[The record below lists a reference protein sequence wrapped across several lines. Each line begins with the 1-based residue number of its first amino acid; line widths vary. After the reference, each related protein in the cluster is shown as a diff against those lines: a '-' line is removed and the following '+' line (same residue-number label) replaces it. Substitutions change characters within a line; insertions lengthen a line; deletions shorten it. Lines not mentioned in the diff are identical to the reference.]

1 MKNVFISY
9 DYQNRD
15 FANKLAISLE
25 EQGMKSF
32 LSGNDFRTG
41 GNWLEG
47 LKDHV
52 KTADGFVLVMP
63 AATSVSS
70 NSTFFEVGVARA
82 FGKKVVVVV
91 PDIEKVDRSNIPMDI
106 ANTIVI
112 DAAKQSL
119 KSVATTVVG
128 AVDKESATVFE

>member
-1 MKNVFISY
+1 MINVFISY
-9 DYQNRD
+9 DDQNRD
-15 FANKLAISLE
+15 FANKLASSLE

-32 LSGNDFRTG
+32 LSGHELRAG
-41 GNWLEG
+41 SNWLEG

-63 AATSVSS
+63 TMTSGSS
-70 NSTFFEVGVARA
+70 NSTFFEAGVARA
-82 FGKKVVVVV
+82 FGKKVIVVV
-91 PDIEKVDRSNIPMDI
+91 PDIEKVDRSNIPMDL

-119 KSVATTVVG
+119 KSVAATVVG
-128 AVDKESATVFE
+128 AVNKQSAAALD

>member
-41 GNWLEG
+41 GNWLED
-47 LKDHV
+47 LKGHV

-63 AATSVSS
+63 TTTSVSS

-91 PDIEKVDRSNIPMDI
+91 PDIEMVDRSNIPMDI

-119 KSVATTVVG
+119 KSVAATVVG
-128 AVDKESATVFE
+128 AVDKESAAVLE